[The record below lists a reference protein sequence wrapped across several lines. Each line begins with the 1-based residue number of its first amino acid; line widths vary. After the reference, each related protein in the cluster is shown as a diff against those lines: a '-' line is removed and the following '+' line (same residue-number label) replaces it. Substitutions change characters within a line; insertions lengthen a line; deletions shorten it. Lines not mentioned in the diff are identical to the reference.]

1 MMRTNMRNAIAMVE
15 LIFAIVIMGIVMMSA
30 PMLISQASQS
40 SLQVVVQEAIA
51 ADASELGMILTR
63 DWDESGTDETIE
75 NPILDVTNG
84 DSELEMTLFPDGNS
98 SGRRAGTPIGSTRTS
113 FSSTGTELNATL
125 DSDFIDI
132 NTNNDIDDF
141 DGRSTPL
148 TGTRYVLGDLA
159 DVNITIN
166 TTVKYISDSP
176 TAGTYNS
183 ELLTFNNPF
192 NNNVTGI
199 TTNIKSITSQVS
211 STNLDTA
218 IKLQAFS
225 CNIGTYTLKTRSF
238 Q

>member
-75 NPILDVTNG
+75 SPILAVTNG
-84 DSELEMTLFPDGNS
+84 DLELEMALFPDGNS
-98 SGRRAGTPIGSTRTS
+98 SGRRAGTPTGSTRTS
-113 FSSTGTELNATL
+113 FSSIGTELSATL
-125 DSDFIDI
+125 EGAFNDGDGD
-132 NTNNDIDDF
+132 DIDDF
-141 DGRSTPL
+141 NGQSTPL
-148 TGTRYVLGDLA
+148 TGTRYALGDLA

-192 NNNVTGI
+192 DNNVTGV
-199 TTNIKSITSQVS
+199 TTNIKSVTSQVS
-211 STNLDTA
+211 SDNLDTA

-238 Q
+238 